1 MRAYIVRRMLQ
12 FIPVLLGI
20 TFLVYSTTL
29 MLPGDPVYAL
39 AGLNVGQTEFTPEQI
54 ERFRE
59 DLGLND
65 PIPVQY
71 LNWLKNAAQGDF
83 GESTRTRRPVT
94 EEVTPRLKVT
104 LQLSIASLL
113 IATLIGLPAGVAAA
127 IWRDRPIDRLITVVS
142 VAGVAVPSFWLGIM
156 MILLFS
162 VRLEWLP
169 PSGFVS
175 VFEDPVRGM
184 KLLVMP
190 ATILGAGGAAILTRQ
205 TRSAMLEVLNQDYIR
220 TARAKGLSS
229 RNVIWLHALKN
240 AMLPII
246 TILGLF
252 VGNLLSGA
260 AIVETIFAIPGLGRL
275 LVASI
280 GIRDFPV
287 IQLLVLIVAVSTVVA
302 TLLTDVAYA
311 LLDPR
316 IRYR

>member
-1 MRAYIVRRMLQ
+1 MRAYIVRRVLQ
-12 FIPVLLGI
+12 FVPVLLGI

-65 PIPVQY
+65 PIPIQY
-71 LNWLKNAAQGDF
+71 LNWLNDAAHGDF

-94 EEVTPRLKVT
+94 DEVTPRLKVT
-104 LQLSIASLL
+104 LQLSVASLT
-113 IATLIGLPAGVAAA
+113 IAILIGIPAGVAAA
-127 IWRDRPIDRLITVVS
+127 LWRDTLIDRLITVVS

-169 PSGFVS
+169 PSGYVS
-175 VFEDPVRGM
+175 IFEDPMRAV

-220 TARAKGLSS
+220 TARAKGLAS

-275 LVASI
+275 LVTSI

-287 IQLLVLIVAVSTVVA
+287 IQLLVLIVAVSTVLA
-302 TLLTDVAYA
+302 TLITDVAYA
-311 LLDPR
+311 MFDPR